1 MAFSMDVDE
10 LDKEK
15 VTKPLNPTDEQKV
28 KLTDMAVE
36 NAEEIMKIDLD
47 SIDERRNI
55 AQTIE
60 SFGSDIVEKSA
71 SKNKMLENTLGDL
84 SKTGSEGSKVV
95 DSLAKLNREMKELD
109 PSGIN
114 FNRNGLFSKF
124 TNPVRNYFQKFER
137 ADAQINEIIASLDE
151 GRKALAADN
160 TTLEIEQVSLRN
172 LTVKLGKQV
181 ELGMKMD
188 EALTR
193 ELEEAQINNED
204 PEKIKYIQDE
214 VLFPLRQKLM
224 DLQQM
229 QAVNQQGYFAMEIV
243 RRNNK
248 ELIRAVER
256 AQHVTVSALRTAVT
270 VASALYNQKIV
281 LDKVKMINETTNNLI
296 RSTSQ
301 MLKNQGADIQQQA
314 METNITVD
322 TLKEA
327 FRNTFEALDQLDAYK
342 QKALPQMKQSIAE
355 FRTMADEGEAR
366 LQKIEAANTYREEMR
381 QDPTLPKLPGSNS

>member
-109 PSGIN
+109 PGGIN

-248 ELIRAVER
+248 ELIRAVDR
-256 AQHVTVSALRTAVT
+256 AKHVTVSALRTAVT

-281 LDKVKMINETTNNLI
+281 LDKVKMINDTTNDLI
-296 RSTSQ
+296 KQTSI
-301 MLKNQGADIQQQA
+301 MLKQQGADIQQQA
-314 METNITVD
+314 MEANISVD

-327 FRNTFEALDQLDAYK
+327 FRNTYEALDAVESYK
-342 QKALPQMKQSIAE
+342 EKALPQLRTQIDAFRELAE
-355 FRTMADEGEAR
+355 EGDKR
-366 LQKIEAANTYREEMR
+366 MHRIESAKAYREGLTEDEYIR
-381 QDPTLPKLPGSNS
+381 SLPKLPE